1 MSDALSILAAAGQ
14 APQTIGLRT
23 DGRAFS
29 FAQLAALT
37 EHRLGRADLAPART
51 VPFALDG
58 TATVD
63 TVVTLY
69 ALLESRRP
77 ALLLHPKLTGAERGA
92 ALRAVERC
100 ADALPA
106 DAAAIV
112 LTSGTTGEPRPA
124 VLTRDALLASAAA
137 SAANLGWRD
146 DDCWLLA
153 MPIARVGGLSILTR
167 CLIARRTVALAAA
180 FDAAQLPAFVGRHRV
195 TLASLVPTMLA
206 RVLDAH
212 PQWAPPPYLRAV
224 LIGGAAAAPKLLE
237 RAAQRRLPIVITYG
251 CTETCSQVVATPYE
265 RRFETARCGAGRPL
279 AGAQLRVVD
288 GRIEVRGPMRMAGYA
303 GELPLAPQAWFDTGD
318 LGELDADG
326 FLHVKGRQGD
336 LIITGGEKVCPAE
349 VEQVLESFPGITA
362 AGVFGVPNETWGQI
376 VAAALVTDGATID
389 ERRLAGFL
397 VERLAGPKLPRRIC
411 LVQSLPHT
419 GAGKPDRAALPALA
433 PHLRVLR
440 FASTAAAPTRAA
452 RP

>member
-167 CLIARRTVALAAA
+167 CLIARRTVARPVHATCTGGPVTSSPNVGT
-180 FDAAQLPAFVGRHRV
+180 PAGR
-195 TLASLVPTMLA
+195 LV
-206 RVLDAH
+206 V
-212 PQWAPPPYLRAV
+212 
-224 LIGGAAAAPKLLE
+224 AAAA
-237 RAAQRRLPIVITYG
+237 AWV
-251 CTETCSQVVATPYE
+251 
-265 RRFETARCGAGRPL
+265 L
-279 AGAQLRVVD
+279 AG
-288 GRIEVRGPMRMAGYA
+288 ERMDWREWVG
-303 GELPLAPQAWFDTGD
+303 
-318 LGELDADG
+318 
-326 FLHVKGRQGD
+326 
-336 LIITGGEKVCPAE
+336 
-349 VEQVLESFPGITA
+349 
-362 AGVFGVPNETWGQI
+362 
-376 VAAALVTDGATID
+376 AALIVSATLLSGRVHRD
-389 ERRLAGFL
+389 E
-397 VERLAGPKLPRRIC
+397 
-411 LVQSLPHT
+411 
-419 GAGKPDRAALPALA
+419 
-433 PHLRVLR
+433 
-440 FASTAAAPTRAA
+440 
-452 RP
+452 